1 MLDETTKAKIEKA
14 ITESLPAQVGEVL
27 RKQLERIPILEA
39 NNERIDLQWEEACQ
53 QIKELNKEINKYKEI
68 ISKHGQLD
76 NREVEIS
83 KKERFFEVEQLKY
96 QLQAEKDKTDFTK
109 SVALGLVRNVEYRNH
124 VMESKNVVAGI
135 DQYGSPRTVYV
146 TDNKNDSRTAE

>member
-39 NNERIDLQWEEACQ
+39 NNEKLEYKWEEACK
-53 QIKELNKEINKYKEI
+53 QIKELNSENSKYREI

-76 NREVEIS
+76 HREAEIN
-83 KKERFFEVEQLKY
+83 KMERFFEVEQLKY
-96 QLQAEKDKTDFTK
+96 QLQAEKEKTEFTK
-109 SVALGLVRNVEYRNH
+109 SVALGLVRNIEYRNN
-124 VMESKNVVAGI
+124 VMETKNVVAGI
-135 DQYGSPRTVYV
+135 DQYGTPRTVFV
-146 TDNKNDSRTAE
+146 ADNKNDSRTAE